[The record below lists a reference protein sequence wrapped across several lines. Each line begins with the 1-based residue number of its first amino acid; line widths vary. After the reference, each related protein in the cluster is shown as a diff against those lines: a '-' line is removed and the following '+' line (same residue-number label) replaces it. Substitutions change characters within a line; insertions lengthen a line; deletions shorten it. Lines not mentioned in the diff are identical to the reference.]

1 MEVKFNS
8 LRDLVKL
15 IIEGTVTFND
25 DSSAYSLIETMC
37 DTYFEDEQVA
47 DYRGHCSADD
57 VQQELECDLGDYE
70 WAEVIFYDF
79 DMYEIKNQLAMS
91 DRCSRRLSQV
101 NKLLI
106 KAVQIT
112 LVKISLAI

>member
-47 DYRGHCSADD
+47 RIIEGIA
-57 VQQELECDLGDYE
+57 LLM
-70 WAEVIFYDF
+70 
-79 DMYEIKNQLAMS
+79 MYSKS
-91 DRCSRRLSQV
+91 
-101 NKLLI
+101 
-106 KAVQIT
+106 
-112 LVKISLAI
+112 